1 MKSPWK
7 ILNIEPTSDANEIKR
22 AYASIAHTINPEV
35 EPDRYREVHDAYREA
50 LSLARIAERNNGLSQ
65 VSDQQQTN
73 TPSEVNSEFD
83 FSEIADDY
91 LPENNLAETI
101 IEDIIS
107 FRESNNLD
115 SKNGLKK
122 LSFAMKEELSF
133 SLFYMYL
140 KLADVTDDLTVWQSF
155 FDEPLIQYSMEF
167 GKFRNAILNSVDP
180 DSPHREKISGFIDDY
195 LKKNS
200 KPDPYV
206 ENAMN
211 ASARSDKKRKAK
223 VIILLSIAGLLM
235 TVMFVCIMIPV
246 NNGLFTFLGIAAPMI
261 GIIVALF
268 AAIIASDNN
277 NR

>member
-1 MKSPWK
+1 MKSPWE

-22 AYASIAHTINPEV
+22 AYASIAHTLNPEV

-50 LSLARIAERNNGLSQ
+50 LSLARIAERNNGLSR
-65 VSDQQQTN
+65 VSDQQQIN
-73 TPSEVNSEFD
+73 TPSEVNPEFD
-83 FSEIADDY
+83 FSEIAEDY

-122 LSFAMKEELSF
+122 LSFAMKEELSI

-155 FDEPLIQYSMEF
+155 FDEPLIQYSLEF
-167 GKFRNAILNSVDP
+167 GNFRNAILNSVDP
-180 DSPHREKISGFIDDY
+180 DSPHREKISGYVDDY

-211 ASARSDKKRKAK
+211 ASFRSDKKRKAK

-268 AAIIASDNN
+268 AAIIASGNN

>member
-1 MKSPWK
+1 MKSPWE

-268 AAIIASDNN
+268 AAIIASGNN

>member
-268 AAIIASDNN
+268 AAIIASGNN